1 MELSIGQNVNLT
13 QEAPALDH
21 VLVGLR
27 WRTDEPLLRESL
39 EAGVLLT
46 SNGKLVSR
54 QDFVFAHQVLD
65 RAGSVRRR
73 ELMGDDQV
81 QFDLH
86 LPTVPQ
92 DVDSLEVVLF
102 TNGESTVRLNRASG
116 IRARMI
122 NPATGKT
129 MFRAPLVQVGRSA
142 AVRLMQVY
150 RHRGEWKV
158 RLEWHSVSVHAS
170 RVRVMSRYSFITAYI
185 ADPEPKA
192 RPQASPSTA
201 AATTNRGRSLQ
212 IFPLTSKGTRG
223 RSILSGV

>member
-13 QEAPALDH
+13 QEAPDLDH

-122 NPATGKT
+122 NPTTGKT
-129 MFRAPLVQVGRSA
+129 RFRAPLVQVGRSA

-158 RLEWHSVSVHAS
+158 RAVCDEWHSVSA
-170 RVRVMSRYSFITAYI
+170 M
-185 ADPEPKA
+185 
-192 RPQASPSTA
+192 
-201 AATTNRGRSLQ
+201 LQ
-212 IFPLTSKGTRG
+212 GFGL
-223 RSILSGV
+223 

>member
-13 QEAPALDH
+13 QEAPDLDH

-27 WRTDEPLLRESL
+27 WRTDEPLLRECL
-39 EAGVLLT
+39 EAG
-46 SNGKLVSR
+46 
-54 QDFVFAHQVLD
+54 
-65 RAGSVRRR
+65 
-73 ELMGDDQV
+73 V

-158 RLEWHSVSVHAS
+158 RAVCDEWHSVSA
-170 RVRVMSRYSFITAYI
+170 M
-185 ADPEPKA
+185 
-192 RPQASPSTA
+192 
-201 AATTNRGRSLQ
+201 LQ
-212 IFPLTSKGTRG
+212 GFGL
-223 RSILSGV
+223 

>member
-13 QEAPALDH
+13 QEAPDLDH

-92 DVDSLEVVLF
+92 DVDSLEVALF

-150 RHRGEWKV
+150 QHRGEWKV
-158 RLEWHSVSVHAS
+158 RAVCDEWHSVSA
-170 RVRVMSRYSFITAYI
+170 M
-185 ADPEPKA
+185 
-192 RPQASPSTA
+192 
-201 AATTNRGRSLQ
+201 LQ
-212 IFPLTSKGTRG
+212 GFGL
-223 RSILSGV
+223 